1 MSRICA
7 ITGAK
12 PVRGSTINRSGKAK
26 KKGGIGMHVTGVTSR
41 LFNPNLH
48 AKRLWVAEQKRYV
61 KVKLTA
67 RGLKTLDKKGVYP
80 TLKKLGL
87 I

>member
-1 MSRICA
+1 MSRICS
-7 ITGAK
+7 ITGSK
-12 PVRGSTINRSGKAK
+12 PVRGTRINRSGKAK
-26 KKGGIGMHVTGVTSR
+26 KKGGIGMHVTGNTPR

-48 AKRLWVAEQKRYV
+48 TKRVWVPEQKRYV